1 MLAIQGILLTNSC
14 FLQRNNDVYITS
26 IINKKNMD
34 DDRLIS
40 WTTNQVTQIIL
51 QMFKSIYYVI

>member
-40 WTTNQVTQIIL
+40 WTTNQVTQIIF